1 MISRSVIEMAL
12 TKLEHLWEIG
22 IDAEYKVDLMPEIRA
37 LREELIKPPIKL
49 TDEDIGDVYVAWD
62 NTDGASYADFAR
74 LVELRIKEKDNG

>member
-1 MISRSVIEMAL
+1 MNRNLLKQCLA
-12 TKLEHLWEIG
+12 KFEHLWEIG

-37 LREELIKPPIKL
+37 LREELTKPPTKL
-49 TDEDIGDVYVAWD
+49 TDEDIGDIYVAWD

>member
-37 LREELIKPPIKL
+37 LREELTKPPIKL

>member
-37 LREELIKPPIKL
+37 LREELTKPPIKL
-49 TDEDIGDVYVAWD
+49 TDEDIGDIYVAWD